1 MPIPSDPQ
9 CRPIGRMVHGL
20 PRAEL
25 QHSVPEVGILYYHIK
40 KKYSNKQWCNDAWY
54 FSHKITLLCAGGFS
68 NKNMKMLTPVQVP
81 ENSPFPLPGQP
92 SSFEHPPMAS
102 TLVKTSVNFKSMCRK
117 FKTVKSMKDIGH
129 INNFC
134 FQVPERLWAL
144 PENGEWPGASQ

>member
-1 MPIPSDPQ
+1 
-9 CRPIGRMVHGL
+9 
-20 PRAEL
+20 
-25 QHSVPEVGILYYHIK
+25 
-40 KKYSNKQWCNDAWY
+40 
-54 FSHKITLLCAGGFS
+54 
-68 NKNMKMLTPVQVP
+68 MLTPVQVP

-134 FQVPERLWAL
+134 FQVPERL
-144 PENGEWPGASQ
+144 